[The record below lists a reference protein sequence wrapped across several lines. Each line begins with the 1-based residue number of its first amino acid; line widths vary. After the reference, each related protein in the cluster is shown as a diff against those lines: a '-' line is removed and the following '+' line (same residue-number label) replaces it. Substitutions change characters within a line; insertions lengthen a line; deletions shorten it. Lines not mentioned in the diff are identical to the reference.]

1 MVEIM
6 SEASTQ
12 TWDKFIERLESG
24 DIDKDIKE
32 ASTAAWRDVIGK
44 VKLFSELMDCTIQSC
59 TTSSCSNAPSSS
71 AAPNSPTKSKYI
83 TELDAAYEA
92 LQMQLITIRRFAAHG
107 IATEKQIDLQISK
120 NRELVETWTHRVN
133 KANEH
138 GSHSLAEIA
147 RQRQESYENAVAE
160 LEQLLENHKLE
171 TVDLRNH
178 LLELEVTAQK
188 AHIRIQQIKLAS
200 AKEQASKAMAEA
212 DQIAADLLAKLK
224 RQEE

>member
-6 SEASTQ
+6 NEASTQ

-44 VKLFSELMDCTIQSC
+44 VKLFSELMDCTIQSY
-59 TTSSCSNAPSSS
+59 TASTSSTTPSSS
-71 AAPNSPTKSKYI
+71 SAPNSPTKSKYI
-83 TELDAAYEA
+83 TELDAAFEA

-107 IATEKQIDLQISK
+107 IATEKQIDVQISK
-120 NRELVETWTHRVN
+120 NRELVETWTNRVN

-188 AHIRIQQIKLAS
+188 AHIRIQQIHLAS

-212 DQIAADLLAKLK
+212 DQIAADLLEKLK
-224 RQEE
+224 RHEE